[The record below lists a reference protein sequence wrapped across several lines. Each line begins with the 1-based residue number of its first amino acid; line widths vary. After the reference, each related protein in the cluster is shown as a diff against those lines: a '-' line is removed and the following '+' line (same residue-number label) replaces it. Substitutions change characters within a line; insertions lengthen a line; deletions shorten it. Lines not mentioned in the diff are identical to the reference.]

1 MYVEKSYQ
9 TVGEYLDEWL
19 GAIAST
25 VRPAT
30 HYSYGRN
37 LRLHVVPYVGTT
49 RLTTLDA
56 GMLNTLYTTLLAEGS
71 RHYRGGGLSPR
82 SVRYVHTILHRGLK
96 DAVRWGRLARN
107 PADAADPPRAS
118 AMPSP
123 ELKTWTA
130 DELRYFLEYIAEDRL
145 HPAFMLLATTGMR
158 RGEAL
163 GIPWADLDLEASRVS
178 IRQTVIV
185 INHKVRFGTPKTAKG
200 KRTVALDT
208 VSVAALRVHRQRQL
222 EERMLMGA
230 GWQDH
235 GLVFTTPLG
244 GPLHPERFSRD
255 FNKQVARAGLP
266 RITLHSLRHTW
277 ATLAL
282 EAGVNPKVVQ
292 ERLGH
297 AGIAITLQVYSHVST
312 TMQANAAETVAGLVF
327 GPLAIR

>member
-1 MYVEKSYQ
+1 MARSNRFDRTACHPLQ
-9 TVGEYLDEWL
+9 
-19 GAIAST
+19 
-25 VRPAT
+25 
-30 HYSYGRN
+30 
-37 LRLHVVPYVGTT
+37 LRTQPPTARSSL
-49 RLTTLDA
+49 RRLDA
-56 GMLNTLYTTLLAEGS
+56 LYDARRRDAEHSLHDAAGAQGS

-82 SVRYVHTILHRGLK
+82 SIRYVHTILHRGLK

-163 GIPWADLDLEASRVS
+163 GIRWADLDLEASRVS

-185 INHKVRFGTPKTAKG
+185 INHNVRFGTPKTAKG

-255 FNKQVARAGLP
+255 FNKRVARAGLP

-297 AGIAITLQVYSHVST
+297 AGIAITLQVYSHVSA